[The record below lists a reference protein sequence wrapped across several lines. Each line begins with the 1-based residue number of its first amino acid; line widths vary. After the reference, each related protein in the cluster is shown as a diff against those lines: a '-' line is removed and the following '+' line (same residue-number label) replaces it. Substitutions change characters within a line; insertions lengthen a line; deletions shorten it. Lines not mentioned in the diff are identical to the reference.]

1 MSLIPTFG
9 GFGSG
14 AVAQVIQDLTRTR
27 GAAYQHAL
35 LGEIALD
42 LITYFEGME
51 FKFGADYAEHALI
64 EGKPRLQWTGDK
76 LDEATW
82 SLVFHA
88 GFCDPERELLKLKSA
103 VAKHEALPLVF
114 SNGDYKGWFVP
125 TEVTVTAQQTMT
137 DGTSIWIEAKLTLRE
152 YVEPKVLA
160 EQTPRKEPEAA
171 EKPAGNG
178 TKKRPAKTVKKT
190 PAARPSGAP
199 VCRNAP

>member
-1 MSLIPTFG
+1 MSLLPTFG

-14 AVAQVIQDLTRTR
+14 AVAQVIQELTRTR
-27 GAAYQHAL
+27 GAAYQHAI
-35 LGEIALD
+35 LGDITFD

-51 FKFGADYAEHALI
+51 VKFGADYAEHALI

-76 LDEATW
+76 LDEASW

-88 GFCDPERELLKLKSA
+88 GFCDPERELLKLKAA
-103 VAKHEALPLVF
+103 VAKHEAMPLVF

-125 TEVTVTAQQTMT
+125 TEVSVTSQQTMT
-137 DGTSIWIEAKLTLRE
+137 DGTSVWIEVKLTLRE
-152 YVEPKVLA
+152 YCEPKVLA

-171 EKPAGNG
+171 EKPATNG
-178 TKKRPAKTVKKT
+178 TKKKPAKTVKKT
-190 PAARPSGAP
+190 PAARTSGAP

>member
-1 MSLIPTFG
+1 MSLVPP
-9 GFGSG
+9 S
-14 AVAQVIQDLTRTR
+14 R

-82 SLVFHA
+82 SLVFHG
-88 GFCDPERELLKLKSA
+88 GFCDPERELLKLKQA
-103 VAKHEALPLVF
+103 IARHEALPLVF
-114 SNGDYKGWFVP
+114 ANGDYKGWFVP
-125 TEVTVTAQQTMT
+125 TEVSVTAQQTMT
-137 DGTSIWIEAKLTLRE
+137 DGTFIWIEAKLTLRE

-160 EQTPRKEPEAA
+160 ELTPRKEPEAA

-178 TKKRPAKTVKKT
+178 TKKKPAKTVKRT
-190 PAARPSGAP
+190 APERPLDAPAT
-199 VCRNAP
+199 RNAYWKS

>member
-1 MSLIPTFG
+1 MSLLPTFG

-14 AVAQVIQDLTRTR
+14 AVAQVIQELTRTR
-27 GAAYQHAL
+27 GAAYQHAV
-35 LGEIALD
+35 LGDITFD

-51 FKFGADYAEHALI
+51 VKFGADYAEHALI

-76 LDEATW
+76 LDEASW

-88 GFCDPERELLKLKSA
+88 GFCDPERELLKLKTA
-103 VAKHEALPLVF
+103 VSKHEAMPLVF

-125 TEVTVTAQQTMT
+125 TEVSVTSQQTMT
-137 DGTSIWIEAKLTLRE
+137 DGTSVWIEVKLTLRE

-160 EQTPRKEPEAA
+160 EQTPRKEAEAA
-171 EKPAGNG
+171 EKPATNG
-178 TKKRPAKTVKKT
+178 TKRKPAKTVKKT
-190 PAARPSGAP
+190 PAARASGAP